1 MKCQHNKPL
10 EIILKGTPKIL
21 YPIIKTTVS
30 EFEAEAGLAYGI
42 EEETDSS
49 TDDYKK
55 LLVIV
60 LEIIENSIASADC
73 IGIITLQSLE
83 NNQTLLRIPPR
94 GHWFFNNAPDVVGK
108 LEMKGHVSKDEFNLY
123 LNESYFTKVLEKIVS
138 EFYRLSLLD
147 LKTEKE
153 PLGFRLPKKEQI

>member
-1 MKCQHNKPL
+1 MSNQYSKSL
-10 EIILKGTPKIL
+10 EIIVKSTPKIL

-30 EFEAEAGLAYGI
+30 EFEPEAGLAHGV
-42 EEETDSS
+42 EEEPDSS

-55 LLVIV
+55 LLVIA
-60 LEIIENSIASADC
+60 LEIIGNSIASADC

-83 NNQTLLRIPPR
+83 NNQTLFRIPPR
-94 GHWFFNNAPDVVGK
+94 GHWYFNNAPEVINN
-108 LEMKGHVSKDEFNLY
+108 LEMKGHVNKDEFNLY
-123 LNESYFTKVLEKIVS
+123 FNESYFTKVLEKIVS

-153 PLGFRLPKKEQI
+153 PLGFKLPRKE